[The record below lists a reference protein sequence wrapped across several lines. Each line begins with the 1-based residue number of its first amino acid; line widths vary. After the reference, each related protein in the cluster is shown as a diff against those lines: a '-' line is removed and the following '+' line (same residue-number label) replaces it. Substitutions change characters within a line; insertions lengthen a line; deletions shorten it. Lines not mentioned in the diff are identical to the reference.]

1 MENKSLHFDTQDE
14 TAIAHGRLPYTV
26 SFPEKNIRLTV
37 SLRVAG
43 DYTYRVIDEE
53 RYREAMAMENAEKKM
68 TTLFSVG
75 LQAALTEMSEDLG
88 LPENLP
94 KNAETIAK
102 AMEDRYLHAW
112 HHSFGVSLE
121 ALAITL
127 AEPEEKDAALL
138 SSIKEALDFSRRM
151 AEDPDAVMKEMAQKL
166 KESADAFKA
175 AWDKLTPEEQE
186 AANRAAEEKM
196 RKMQE
201 ERDKILAASRKF
213 LTENRPLSENVTENR
228 PPSEKLTEARPL
240 SQNAYRTPTWTCG
253 CGSVNS
259 GNFCPRCGAKREW
272 TCECGTVNAGNFCT
286 QCGKGRK

>member
-88 LPENLP
+88 LPEDLP

-102 AMEDRYLHAW
+102 AMEERYLHAW

-151 AEDPDAVMKEMAQKL
+151 AENPDAVMKEMAQKL

-213 LTENRPLSENVTENR
+213 LTETRPLSENV
-228 PPSEKLTEARPL
+228 TEARPL
-240 SQNAYRTPTWTCG
+240 SQNAYRTLTWTCG